1 MILQIHN
8 QNPEP
13 RKIAQIVDI
22 LNNDGVIIYPT
33 DSVYA
38 LGCSINSK
46 PAFEKLCN
54 LKGLDPTKA
63 MFSML
68 CKNISQ
74 VSEYSRQIS
83 NDNFRILKRNLPGPF
98 TFILN
103 AGNNLPKTLYNR
115 KETIGVR
122 IPENKIILSIIEEMG
137 HPLLSTSLKNES
149 DEILEY
155 YTEIED
161 INQSYEKQVDCI
173 INGGKGHLTP
183 SALVDLTGEVPEI
196 IREGVRQLE

>member
-13 RKIAQIVDI
+13 RKIAQVVDI
-22 LNNDGVIIYPT
+22 LNADGVIIYPT

-38 LGCSINSK
+38 LGCSLNSK
-46 PAFEKLCN
+46 SAFEKLCK

-68 CKNISQ
+68 CKDISQ

-83 NDNFRILKRNLPGPF
+83 NENFKILKRNLPGPF

-115 KETIGVR
+115 KQTIGVR
-122 IPENKIILSIIEEMG
+122 IPENKIILDLIEQMG
-137 HPLLSTSLKNES
+137 HPLLSTSLKNE
-149 DEILEY
+149 DDDIREY
-155 YTEIED
+155 FTEVED
-161 INQSYEKQVDCI
+161 IMDSYEKQVDCI
-173 INGGKGHLTP
+173 INGGKGNLTP
-183 SALVDLTGEVPEI
+183 SALVDLTTESS
-196 IREGVRQLE
+196 